1 MSDTEARDQLA
12 DLIEWAETDT
22 YATSQP
28 DGMAR
33 TTILADAILAAGF
46 RPPARTVTTVE
57 ELDALPDRSVIVAA
71 DCAIL
76 QCVGSGQ
83 PDWDGNVWQ
92 DEESRWLGSTDI
104 DLPATVIYEPKED
117 Q

>member
-1 MSDTEARDQLA
+1 MSDTEARDRLV

-46 RPPARTVTTVE
+46 RPPARTVGTVE
-57 ELDALPDRSVIVAA
+57 EFDALPDGTVIRDSGECVA
-71 DCAIL
+71 
-76 QCVGSGQ
+76 
-83 PDWDGNVWQ
+83 
-92 DEESRWLGSTDI
+92 ESWLGMWYVTGGGRYGGI
-104 DLPATVIYEPKED
+104 ELGLPATVVWEPEE